1 MNIPDNKEIT
11 HRQEACKTYIEQAK
25 LLTSLAS
32 AFIVAPAA
40 ILGFTRVSLAWQL
53 LVAEV
58 CFVLSVLAGYI
69 SIGAI
74 AGSQFKGE
82 YNIHRTAV
90 KGAGRLQFLAYIAGI
105 GLLCWWFY
113 RSYQNGALGLP
124 APR

>member
-1 MNIPDNKEIT
+1 MNTLNDKEIT
-11 HRQEACKTYIEQAK
+11 QRQEACKTYIEQAK

-40 ILGFTRVSLAWQL
+40 ILGFTRVSLTWQL
-53 LVAEV
+53 LMAEV
-58 CFVLSVLAGYI
+58 CFVASVFAGYI

-74 AGSQFKGE
+74 AGSQFEGK

-90 KGAGRLQFLAYIAGI
+90 TWAGRLQSLAYIAGI
-105 GLLCWWFY
+105 GLLCWWSY